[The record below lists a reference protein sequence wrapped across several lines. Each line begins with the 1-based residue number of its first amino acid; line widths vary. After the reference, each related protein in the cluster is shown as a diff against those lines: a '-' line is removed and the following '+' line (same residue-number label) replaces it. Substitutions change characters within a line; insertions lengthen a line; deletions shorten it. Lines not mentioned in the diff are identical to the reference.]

1 MFNAISIACN
11 SMVTECQE
19 LIEKWKIPNIINEEI
34 DIPKNEWKGIL
45 KRETKIQNGFL
56 LTKLVKKSSK
66 LETMKNETFEEKK
79 YLTEMTMYDCRI
91 HFMLR
96 SRMFSCKM
104 NFLNDPKFKADMWR
118 CDSCEKCID
127 SQSHILYCPA
137 YIQLREE
144 KSLSSDQDI
153 VDYFKEVLRIRT
165 KLNIDK

>member
-1 MFNAISIACN
+1 MKF
-11 SMVTECQE
+11 
-19 LIEKWKIPNIINEEI
+19 
-34 DIPKNEWKGIL
+34 L
-45 KRETKIQNGFL
+45 KK
-56 LTKLVKKSSK
+56 
-66 LETMKNETFEEKK
+66 KK

-91 HFMLR
+91 HFLLR

-137 YIQLREE
+137 YIQLREG

-165 KLNIDK
+165 KLNIDKWFVFGLCDCNGKSPLVDRLGSKICRGGITNILFKLFGMAVLNQSDLRFAWTYVFCPNLLQ